1 MVVKKKKR
9 ILKKTKTKH
18 FDSFSEKSLKK
29 YINLIKKV
37 RKKKKGKKKKKVGL
51 TNTISLLNLLYN
63 VDRERKRKR
72 TKNLMKA
79 HPFAYPSLIRDVD
92 VDRIWNSTKISTTGR
107 KPRMVANMNDVFRN
121 LIGFQLLQPRLP
133 AKKLPKHQR
142 GQVNVVSAE
151 PVAQPQSNDINVTTS
166 KKQSRSIRP
175 IRKSNN
181 LPTKPS
187 RTPPIH
193 YSDSDS
199 DSSDSDSDSDSDS
212 SQNRPLLRKKR

>member
-1 MVVKKKKR
+1 MVVKKKKQR
-9 ILKKTKTKH
+9 IFKKTKTKH

-92 VDRIWNSTKISTTGR
+92 VDRIWNSTKIPTTGR

-133 AKKLPKHQR
+133 ARKLPKHRR
-142 GQVNVVSAE
+142 GQVNVV
-151 PVAQPQSNDINVTTS
+151 PAQQPIVQQSNDVNVTTATTS
-166 KKQSRSIRP
+166 KKQSKYIRP
-175 IRKSNN
+175 IRKKKINN

-187 RTPPIH
+187 RAPPVH
-193 YSDSDS
+193 Y
-199 DSSDSDSDSDSDS
+199 SDSDSDSDS
-212 SQNRPLLRKKR
+212 SQNKPLLRKKNK